1 MITTHENI
9 FNNKQHFSCS
19 GWQGVQRVGA
29 AQCWRGDD
37 QAESGGPPQQR
48 HEHLRLSQLGWVWTR
63 HHRSQVSGARE
74 IKVQRFSFQHC
85 LYTASIFDIL
95 FYAFIRWTV
104 THLSPFDIKC
114 RACEEEIISCV
125 CVFKMFQLI
134 DAAHPATFPKNVFVG
149 IKPVSI
155 LTWRSIRYSWSWNLK
170 ARNSSKFSQVF

>member
-1 MITTHENI
+1 MTRSTACRSCTVLTRRWPSWVWRTPTATPRAPATITARLGLDTPPP
-9 FNNKQHFSCS
+9 
-19 GWQGVQRVGA
+19 
-29 AQCWRGDD
+29 
-37 QAESGGPPQQR
+37 ESGQWR
-48 HEHLRLSQLGWVWTR
+48 K
-63 HHRSQVSGARE
+63 